1 MEKIAAKYLFFSVEE
16 GILIRNYLR
25 NPIKMVLMLFNYGFR
40 GKMVVF
46 VVKKVKKQSYS
57 RICSYFGGGD
67 GGLVMVVV
75 VVVVVVVVMMVVV
88 DWVVVEVVVVLVV
101 IVVVEVV
108 EVVSVV
114 TMFHL

>member
-1 MEKIAAKYLFFSVEE
+1 MEKIVAKYFFFSVEE

-75 VVVVVVVVMMVVV
+75 VVVVVVIMVVV

-101 IVVVEVV
+101 IVVVV
-108 EVVSVV
+108 
-114 TMFHL
+114 MFTIDG

>member
-16 GILIRNYLR
+16 GILIRNYVR

-67 GGLVMVVV
+67 GGLV
-75 VVVVVVVVMMVVV
+75 VVVVVMMVVV

>member
-67 GGLVMVVV
+67 GGLV
-75 VVVVVVVVMMVVV
+75 VVVVVMIMVVV
-88 DWVVVEVVVVLVV
+88 VVVVVLVV

>member
-46 VVKKVKKQSYS
+46 VVKKVKQVWSTNRCVLS
-57 RICSYFGGGD
+57 TFFFYF
-67 GGLVMVVV
+67 
-75 VVVVVVVVMMVVV
+75 
-88 DWVVVEVVVVLVV
+88 
-101 IVVVEVV
+101 
-108 EVVSVV
+108 
-114 TMFHL
+114 

>member
-75 VVVVVVVVMMVVV
+75 VMMVVV

>member
-57 RICSYFGGGD
+57 RICSYFGGGN
-67 GGLVMVVV
+67 GGLVMV

>member
-75 VVVVVVVVMMVVV
+75 VVVVVMMVVV

>member
-57 RICSYFGGGD
+57 RICSYFGGGN
-67 GGLVMVVV
+67 GGL
-75 VVVVVVVVMMVVV
+75 VVVVVVMIMVVV
-88 DWVVVEVVVVLVV
+88 VVVVVLVV

-108 EVVSVV
+108 VVVSVV
-114 TMFHL
+114 TMFHF

>member
-67 GGLVMVVV
+67 GGLV
-75 VVVVVVVVMMVVV
+75 VVVVVMIMVVV
-88 DWVVVEVVVVLVV
+88 VVVVVLVV

-108 EVVSVV
+108 VVVSVV
-114 TMFHL
+114 TMFHF

>member
-1 MEKIAAKYLFFSVEE
+1 MKKINIMEKNRPQISFFSVEE
-16 GILIRNYLR
+16 GISIRNYLR

-67 GGLVMVVV
+67 GGLV
-75 VVVVVVVVMMVVV
+75 VVVVVMIMVVV
-88 DWVVVEVVVVLVV
+88 VVVVVLVV

-108 EVVSVV
+108 VVVSVV
-114 TMFHL
+114 TMFHF

>member
-57 RICSYFGGGD
+57 RICYFGGGVGGGGCNNGGSGLGGGGGSCGGGCVGGDSD
-67 GGLVMVVV
+67 GGGSDIGGNNVSF
-75 VVVVVVVVMMVVV
+75 
-88 DWVVVEVVVVLVV
+88 
-101 IVVVEVV
+101 IV
-108 EVVSVV
+108 SLI
-114 TMFHL
+114 FF

>member
-1 MEKIAAKYLFFSVEE
+1 MPPNIPFFSLEE

-57 RICSYFGGGD
+57 RICSYFGGGNGGVGGGSGGDDD
-67 GGLVMVVV
+67 GGSGGGGCVGGDSSGGGGGSGIGGNNVSFLVS
-75 VVVVVVVVMMVVV
+75 
-88 DWVVVEVVVVLVV
+88 L
-101 IVVVEVV
+101 I
-108 EVVSVV
+108 
-114 TMFHL
+114 FF

>member
-1 MEKIAAKYLFFSVEE
+1 MKKIAAKYLFFSVEE

-67 GGLVMVVV
+67 GGLV
-75 VVVVVVVVMMVVV
+75 VVVVVMIMVVV
-88 DWVVVEVVVVLVV
+88 VVVVVLVV

-108 EVVSVV
+108 VVVSVV
-114 TMFHL
+114 TKFHF

>member
-57 RICSYFGGGD
+57 RICSYFGGGN
-67 GGLVMVVV
+67 GGL
-75 VVVVVVVVMMVVV
+75 VVVVVVMMVVV
-88 DWVVVEVVVVLVV
+88 V
-101 IVVVEVV
+101 
-108 EVVSVV
+108 
-114 TMFHL
+114 

>member
-75 VVVVVVVVMMVVV
+75 VVVVVVVVMVVV